1 MIALLLLLALTT
13 TDIVVVSLPVKGDA
27 TVALMP
33 SGNAELRREGTITTA
48 KIEIQRLPP
57 IAALGSGANTFIAWS
72 VSPEG
77 FFENLG
83 ELDEKGQ
90 LQATTRFEHLGIMV
104 TAEPHYLVDR
114 PSSMVVFRSGNPEQ
128 TRLRRTT
135 VSVEVGAYDYS
146 AIPFPPREAVTAAS
160 GVPGVP
166 GVPGVVLQSR
176 ASLQVAK
183 SVGADRLAVA
193 ELRQAQ
199 IAMDTVEEMLKRRA
213 PIEIIWPTANEA
225 IRKSQLAVVASRE
238 KAVLAQ
244 IEGSKGEATT
254 LRDNNQKLEARV
266 QEITEQLTRQLTEQ
280 QEQAT
285 ERIRKLDA
293 DVAAARQEIQR
304 MNQDRDQAA
313 ARERDLDAEIAEL
326 RQRLNAA
333 QQDLT
338 VRLRSEFIDP
348 VSNQLTADGS
358 DALTRVLNFAAVVA
372 GPIRLEGPA
381 SDVLFEAA
389 RRFLIDAGIPQERVT
404 TAR

>member
-33 SGNAELRREGTITTA
+33 SGKAELRRDGTITTA

-57 IAALGSGANTFIAWS
+57 IATLGAGANTFIAWS

-90 LQATTRFEHLGIMV
+90 LQATTRFDHLGIMV

-114 PSSMVVFRSGNPEQ
+114 PSSMVVFRSGHPEQ

-135 VSVEVGAYDYS
+135 MSVEVGAYDYS
-146 AIPFPPREAVTAAS
+146 AIQFSPREPVTAAS

-166 GVPGVVLQSR
+166 GVVVQSR

-293 DVAAARQEIQR
+293 DAAAARQEIQR

-313 ARERDLDAEIAEL
+313 ARERDLDAQIAEL

-333 QQDLT
+333 PQDLT

-358 DALTRVLNFAAVVA
+358 DALTRILNFAAVVA

-389 RRFLIDAGIPQERVT
+389 RRFLIDARIPQERIT